1 MQLNKGKEMK
11 YDLNEL
17 EKAQLEEIKRKRRSD
32 EMGGFLIL
40 TFMLM
45 FFALGLVVSI
55 MSFFN

>member
-1 MQLNKGKEMK
+1 ME
-11 YDLNEL
+11 LNEL

-40 TFMLM
+40 AFMLM